1 MDIDLTSALVLA
13 GVSLISALVA
23 VFLLPL
29 IPRRSPSPGAE
40 SRNSMV
46 FLFDGEHLVD
56 ATPDG
61 RRFLA
66 GGPKGLT
73 DWQRFCALI
82 VPRFPGFPE
91 RMERLPKDGS
101 ALLTEAGGEAQLTAT
116 WLDGVI
122 RLTLQMPRF
131 DEDAGLTDAQ
141 SLAALTA
148 ELATLR
154 DVVEA
159 MPTPA
164 WQQDDKG
171 GVAWANSA
179 YLDIVR
185 SRHDAGQIVWPLPVL
200 FSQPKGEP
208 GSPHRQVIDTGSG
221 SGTGA
226 GRDRWF
232 DCVAVEAHG
241 ASLHFAL
248 PADATVRAETA
259 LRNFVQTLTKTF
271 AELPIGL
278 AVFNR
283 RRELVLFNPAMSEL
297 FNLEPEFLTGRPT
310 LLNVLD
316 RLRETRMMPE
326 PKNYRSWREQILR
339 LERDASDGVY
349 SDTWTLPGG
358 QVYRVTGRPHPDG
371 AVAFLF
377 EDISTEMSMTRRFRG
392 EIETGQAV
400 IDSLPEAIV
409 VFSSAG
415 VLTLSN
421 SAYAELWGEDPRLVM
436 GTTDIAGATAKWQAQ
451 CLLTQSEAAADLSHR
466 IRQREAWSCELIRR
480 DGRRLDCFLKPV
492 AGGCMMVEFR
502 DATQA
507 DAADAHPVPRAS
519 TG

>member
-1 MDIDLTSALVLA
+1 MDIDWGFALVLSGISLTSAVA
-13 GVSLISALVA
+13 A
-23 VFLLPL
+23 VFVLPFL
-29 IPRRSPSPGAE
+29 PRRTRNAAAE
-40 SRNSMV
+40 TQGDMV
-46 FLFDGEHLVD
+46 LLFDGEHLVD

-101 ALLTEAGGEAQLTAT
+101 ALLAEAGGEAQLTAV

-131 DEDAGLTDAQ
+131 SDPAGGLTDAQ

-148 ELATLR
+148 ELETLR

-164 WQQDDKG
+164 WQRDEKG

-185 SRHDAGQIVWPLPVL
+185 GRHDDGQIVWPLPVL
-200 FSQPKGEP
+200 FSQDQGET
-208 GSPHRQVIDTGSG
+208 GSPRRQAIDI
-221 SGTGA
+221 GA
-226 GRDRWF
+226 ERDRWF
-232 DCVAVEAHG
+232 DCVSVETHG

-283 RRELVLFNPAMSEL
+283 TRELVLFNPAMSDL

-310 LLNVLD
+310 LLNLLD

-326 PKNYRSWREQILR
+326 PKNFRSWREQILR
-339 LERDASDGVY
+339 LERDACDGVY

-377 EDISTEMSMTRRFRG
+377 EDISTEMSMTRRFRS

-400 IDSLPEAIV
+400 IDSLPEAMV

-415 VLTLSN
+415 ILTLSN

-436 GTTDIAGATAKWQAQ
+436 GTTDIADATAQWRAQ
-451 CLLTQSEAAADLSHR
+451 CLPSPSEAGAELPRR
-466 IRQREAWSCELIRR
+466 IRQREAWSCELVRR
-480 DGRRLDCFLKPV
+480 DGQRLDCHLKPI
-492 AGGCMMVEFR
+492 AGGCMLVEFR
-502 DATQA
+502 PSARTEASDTPA
-507 DAADAHPVPRAS
+507 VSRAS
-519 TG
+519 SG